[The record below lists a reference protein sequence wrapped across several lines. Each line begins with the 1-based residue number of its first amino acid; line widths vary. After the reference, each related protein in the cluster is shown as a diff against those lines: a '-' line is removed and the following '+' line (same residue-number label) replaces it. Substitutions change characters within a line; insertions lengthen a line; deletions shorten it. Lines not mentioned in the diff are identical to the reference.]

1 MPNADPLD
9 FANRATVLV
18 VDDTPEILAL
28 MNVLLEDEYN
38 VKLASNGEAALKIA
52 QSDTPPDLILL
63 DIMMPGMDGYEV
75 CRILQQDHKTW
86 NIPIIFLTAK
96 NDAEDEAKGFNLG
109 AVDYVTKPISFPIV
123 MARVRNN
130 IALAKR
136 TATLRSLSDKLSR
149 YLSPQVYK
157 SIFEGAQEVKIQTK
171 RKKLTIFFSDIKDFT
186 EATEGLESED
196 LTYLLNEY
204 FSEMSGIALTYGA
217 TIDKFIGDAMLIFT
231 GDPQTLGVKEDAL
244 QCVRMAVAMQRRM
257 TILQETWR
265 GKGFNRPFRMRIGIN
280 TGFCD
285 VGNFGSEQRMDYTI
299 IGAQVNL
306 AARLE
311 HASEPDGILLS
322 YETYA
327 LVRDEIECEE
337 RPPINAKGIA
347 KEIRCF
353 SVKGIQVIEEKPGS
367 FIRERPGMRLKLDFE
382 KLSQESRQQMIED
395 LQHAI
400 ELIKKQT

>member
-1 MPNADPLD
+1 MPNANPLD
-9 FANRATVLV
+9 FTNRANVLV

-28 MNVLLEDEYN
+28 INVLLEDEYN
-38 VKLASNGEAALKIA
+38 IKLANNGEAALKIV

-96 NDAEDEAKGFNLG
+96 SDAEDEAKGFNLG
-109 AVDYVTKPISFPIV
+109 AVDYITKPISFPIV

-136 TATLRSLSDKLSR
+136 TATLRSLSDNLSR

-186 EATEGLESED
+186 EVTEGLESED

-204 FSEMSGIALTYGA
+204 FSEMSNIALTYGA

-257 TILQETWR
+257 TALQEIWR
-265 GKGFNRPFRMRIGIN
+265 EKGFNRPFRMRIGIN

-337 RPPINAKGIA
+337 HPPINAKGIT

-353 SVKGIQVIEEKPGS
+353 SVKVIQLIEEKPGS

-382 KLSQESRQQMIED
+382 NLSQESRQQMIED